1 MKNYMN
7 TIFPIIGKIPE
18 LFGVDSKE
26 TFRKDL
32 GEVIT
37 SGTKEFELKES
48 EKIDENS
55 TVMNLIPGAREI
67 PLQKLFDAGFTIKA
81 YLKEDS
87 EFCVDDLQGSG
98 VIILNIQHED
108 PNKAL
113 LVDGYS
119 MQFDPITEIQIATLN
134 TLILDNEKPGLFG
147 KKYDISEA
155 VKVGS
160 MKIRDILLEREE
172 AKRIRDERLQK
183 YRENPE
189 LQNRDTK
196 KLLENL
202 KHKYNTLK
210 NKEDANLSQEFT
222 KGALQ
227 ILGSIAGINDLKS
240 FDDIKNIP
248 IFKAELDKNTSF
260 SGLLNKF
267 CEMAKQLPTNA
278 N

>member
-37 SGTKEFELKES
+37 SGAKEFELKDS

-55 TVMNLIPGAREI
+55 TVTNLIPGAREI

-222 KGALQ
+222 KGALN

-267 CEMAKQLPTNA
+267 CERAKQLPTNA